1 MPEITPNAIVTVSSE
16 VLVQD
21 LPDGEIV
28 LLSLTSENYF
38 GLDGVGAR
46 MWAELADGKSIR
58 AVAEELSGEYDA
70 DPGTLEE
77 DLLDLVDQLVGAGL
91 ATVNHA

>member
-1 MPEITPNAIVTVSSE
+1 MPEITPNAIVTVPSE

-38 GLDGVGAR
+38 GLDGMGAR
-46 MWAELADGKSIR
+46 MWAELTDGKSIR
-58 AVAEELSGEYDA
+58 AIAEELSGEFDA
-70 DPGTLEE
+70 DAGVLEG
-77 DLLDLVDQLVGAGL
+77 DLLDLVDQLVRAGL
-91 ATVNHA
+91 ATISDA